1 MSLYER
7 SDKELN
13 AKQISLV
20 LERLIGH
27 IDWYGETQHDAMS
40 NINVQV
46 ADEVLIELLRGMIN
60 SATII
65 CRGWY
70 GNGSANMLNKT
81 IVPMLE
87 TYKEM
92 IEDCFLEINETRKE
106 LESYKR
112 KSNIG
117 KKVFSIV
124 MYLNSMIR
132 EYPHCRIECIKW
144 ELFAI
149 TVCDGKTAEEIEK
162 KQDEKNNFNF
172 ILARP
177 DWFITVK

>member
-1 MSLYER
+1 MNNHIVLAQ
-7 SDKELN
+7 ELEN
-13 AKQISLV
+13 RKLQQRNKQL
-20 LERLIGH
+20 L
-27 IDWYGETQHDAMS
+27 
-40 NINVQV
+40 N
-46 ADEVLIELLRGMIN
+46 ELHE
-60 SATII
+60 TII
-65 CRGWY
+65 QNYRLS
-70 GNGSANMLNKT
+70 N
-81 IVPMLE
+81 
-87 TYKEM
+87 
-92 IEDCFLEINETRKE
+92 R
-106 LESYKR
+106 LESYER

>member
-106 LESYKR
+106 
-112 KSNIG
+112 N
-117 KKVFSIV
+117 
-124 MYLNSMIR
+124 
-132 EYPHCRIECIKW
+132 
-144 ELFAI
+144 
-149 TVCDGKTAEEIEK
+149 EIS
-162 KQDEKNNFNF
+162 KNN
-172 ILARP
+172 LE
-177 DWFITVK
+177 K

>member
-27 IDWYGETQHDAMS
+27 IDWYGETQHDGMS
-40 NINVQV
+40 NENVKV
-46 ADEVLIELLRGMIN
+46 ADEVLTELLNDMIG

-70 GNGSANMLNKT
+70 KNGSANMLNKT

-87 TYKEM
+87 TYKQM
-92 IEDCFLEINETRKE
+92 IDDCLLEISEVKKEYEPKGETA
-106 LESYKR
+106 
-112 KSNIG
+112 
-117 KKVFSIV
+117 F
-124 MYLNSMIR
+124 
-132 EYPHCRIECIKW
+132 
-144 ELFAI
+144 
-149 TVCDGKTAEEIEK
+149 
-162 KQDEKNNFNF
+162 
-172 ILARP
+172 
-177 DWFITVK
+177 

>member
-1 MSLYER
+1 MMSLYAR
-7 SDKELN
+7 SSRELD

-27 IDWYGETQHDAMS
+27 IDWYGETQHDGMS
-40 NINVQV
+40 NENVKV
-46 ADEVLIELLRGMIN
+46 ADEVLTELLNDMIG

-81 IVPMLE
+81 IMPMLE

-106 LESYKR
+106 
-112 KSNIG
+112 N
-117 KKVFSIV
+117 
-124 MYLNSMIR
+124 
-132 EYPHCRIECIKW
+132 
-144 ELFAI
+144 
-149 TVCDGKTAEEIEK
+149 EIS
-162 KQDEKNNFNF
+162 KNN
-172 ILARP
+172 LE
-177 DWFITVK
+177 K